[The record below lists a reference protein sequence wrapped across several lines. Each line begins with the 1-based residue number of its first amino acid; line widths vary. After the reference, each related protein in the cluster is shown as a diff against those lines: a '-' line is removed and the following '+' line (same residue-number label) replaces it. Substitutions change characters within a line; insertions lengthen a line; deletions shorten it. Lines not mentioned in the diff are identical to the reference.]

1 MLQGFGG
8 EGNRVPAADRRQQ
21 HSADCT
27 YTWEYVE
34 VKDTHTCRE
43 SLKKKNQHNVNYT
56 LPHVL
61 QLVTNIFFS
70 LEYF

>member
-27 YTWEYVE
+27 YTWEYDE

-43 SLKKKNQHNVNYT
+43 SLKKKNQHQVN
-56 LPHVL
+56 
-61 QLVTNIFFS
+61 
-70 LEYF
+70 

>member
-27 YTWEYVE
+27 YTWEYDE

-43 SLKKKNQHNVNYT
+43 SQKKKIST
-56 LPHVL
+56 K
-61 QLVTNIFFS
+61 
-70 LEYF
+70 